1 MLTKV
6 SAFFMT
12 FFVYVLQSQV
22 NNSFY
27 KGSTNDLQRR
37 LVEHNTGKEK
47 STSRYLPWN
56 LVWFAAKPDRS
67 EAVILDDR
75 SVSIPSVTR
84 QDQMLTKVSAFF
96 AFFKARRSRSLPRQF
111 FYNGFLDSSKRSAG
125 NCLLLISESL
135 FIAITSIVTT
145 PKSSTTFPLIS

>member
-37 LVEHNTGKEK
+37 LAEHNTGKEK
-47 STSRYLPWN
+47 STSRYLSWN

-67 EAVILDDR
+67 EAVILEKKLKNL
-75 SVSIPSVTR
+75 SVKRTIEFINKYPVSVDGFEVVPVR
-84 QDQMLTKVSAFF
+84 QS
-96 AFFKARRSRSLPRQF
+96 
-111 FYNGFLDSSKRSAG
+111 GF
-125 NCLLLISESL
+125 
-135 FIAITSIVTT
+135 
-145 PKSSTTFPLIS
+145 